1 MQEYES
7 TEKEMKETA
16 QEPKKAVDGFQ
27 KIEDTVTGGYKK
39 IEDAVTG
46 SYRKMEKTVV
56 DGFLKMEDGIVSGFN
71 RVSDKCVEKMFSRE
85 GETVEETKER
95 LKNAGKKQEGEN

>member
-1 MQEYES
+1 MQEYEN

-16 QEPKKAVDGFQ
+16 QEPEKEEKIVNGFQ
-27 KIEDTVTGGYKK
+27 K
-39 IEDAVTG
+39 
-46 SYRKMEKTVV
+46 
-56 DGFLKMEDGIVSGFN
+56 MEDSIVSGFN

-95 LKNAGKKQEGEN
+95 LANAEKKRTGRMD